1 MVDMTALLIMYFL
14 KFDKFGNVRKRIS
27 RSSLDFTAYQP
38 PTIAHYLNIYCLWE
52 PFISSTRCLDDV
64 GTRNRFNSILQ
75 NTRIG
80 TYKIPPT
87 QQLKYSVTL

>member
-1 MVDMTALLIMYFL
+1 M
-14 KFDKFGNVRKRIS
+14 KFDEFGNVRKRIG
-27 RSSLDFTAYQP
+27 RSSLVVTSYKP
-38 PTIAHYLNIYCLWE
+38 LTIAYYLDNYCLWE